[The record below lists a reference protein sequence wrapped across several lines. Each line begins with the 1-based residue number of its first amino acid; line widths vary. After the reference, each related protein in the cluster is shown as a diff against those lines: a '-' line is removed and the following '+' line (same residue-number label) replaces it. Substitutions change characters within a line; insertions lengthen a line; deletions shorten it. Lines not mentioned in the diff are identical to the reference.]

1 MRCVLEGCAL
11 LPWRVEH
18 RLKKTFVEGVRFRVA
33 QVGLRRFAQ
42 TFFLPPATS
51 PPSPA
56 PESRRGKASHRGH
69 GASLRARI
77 RQVYLSFR
85 FAARRPR
92 PFARVALHATRRR
105 TRRAWRPVTH
115 PGVPTGISLR
125 HAGAGNETGNRQRGT
140 PGSIVAGSPSGDSLY
155 GCLSC
160 RRLRSARHSR
170 RATAGR

>member
-105 TRRAWRPVTH
+105 TRRAWRPVTR
-115 PGVPTGISLR
+115 PGCRRDFPAPRRRRKRNGEP
-125 HAGAGNETGNRQRGT
+125 ATGNARFHRCRFPVGGQPVRM
-140 PGSIVAGSPSGDSLY
+140 PQLSSSSIS
-155 GCLSC
+155 
-160 RRLRSARHSR
+160 SA
-170 RATAGR
+170 